1 MRSFKIN
8 NSKSIISPELIIPF
22 LSVETTIIVGFSGG
36 PDSVCLLHL
45 LAQLKDT
52 MNLKIIAAH
61 LDHGWRK
68 ESHNDSIWCEQ
79 FCKKLDIDFISST
92 GSELNFQPKYNGSKE
107 EIGRKLRRYFFEKLA
122 KKYNAQTIALAHHA
136 DDQIETFF
144 IRLLRGSS
152 LSGLSCMRIQ
162 DGLYLRPLLGLTK
175 ADISNYIKKHKL
187 DYLTDPTNLEK
198 NFLRNRIRLD
208 LLPVLSTI
216 DARWHTT
223 IPSCIKQLQLADEFI
238 TNQNNKIIKNIT
250 KPDQES
256 HINIQKFLEL
266 DQIIQH
272 KVLLTILIKEKIA
285 FTATTGLFK
294 EIVRFLK
301 NNQSHSHTLFKKYQL
316 LKKQGFFYLVQI

>member
-1 MRSFKIN
+1 MRSSKIN
-8 NSKSIISPELIIPF
+8 DSKIIIPEQITSF
-22 LSVETTIIVGFSGG
+22 LIPETTIIVGFSGG

-68 ESHNDSIWCEQ
+68 ESHKDSIWCEQ
-79 FCKKLDIDFISST
+79 FCKKLDIDFISNTASD
-92 GSELNFQPKYNGSKE
+92 LDFQPKYNGSKE
-107 EIGRKLRRYFFEKLA
+107 EIGRKLRRYFFETLA
-122 KKYNAQTIALAHHA
+122 KKHNAHAIALAHHA

-162 DGLYLRPLLGLTK
+162 DGLYLRPLLGFSK
-175 ADISNYIKKHKL
+175 ADILNYLKKHKL
-187 DYLTDPTNLEK
+187 DYLTDSTNLEK

-208 LLPVLSTI
+208 LLPILSTI
-216 DARWHTT
+216 DARWQTT
-223 IPSCIKQLQLADEFI
+223 IPNCIKQLQLADDFI
-238 TNQNNKIIKNIT
+238 TNQNSIIIKNIT
-250 KPDQES
+250 KHDQES

-285 FTATTGLFK
+285 FTATTALFQ
-294 EIVRFLK
+294 EIIRFLK
-301 NNQSHSHTLFKKYQL
+301 NNQSNSHTLFQKYQL
-316 LKKQGFFYLVQI
+316 SKKQGFFYLEQI